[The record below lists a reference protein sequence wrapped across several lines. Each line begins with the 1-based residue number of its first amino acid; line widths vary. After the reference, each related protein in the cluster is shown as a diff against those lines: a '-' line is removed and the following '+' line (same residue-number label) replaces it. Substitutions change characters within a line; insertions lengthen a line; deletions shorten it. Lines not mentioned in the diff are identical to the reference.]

1 MQKKKRIIL
10 ARREMER
17 ARAAGGGAAQ
27 RGFLRRLVTSVVR
40 PGQSKSPV
48 ETILA
53 LQSEV
58 PLGRHTNLKTLIHF
72 FVKPG

>member
-1 MQKKKRIIL
+1 MQAVEQAVLKKKRIIL
-10 ARREMER
+10 ARREMDR

-58 PLGRHTNLKTLIHF
+58 LYSSHIQFK
-72 FVKPG
+72 V